1 MSDDFEH
8 FDKHEQ
14 KIIKRLYNIRIK
26 QSTLG
31 LAKGLKMHW
40 TTVESA
46 LNDLE
51 NRGWVIRKELGNKT
65 MWQFNFKG
73 YYDMKKKEK
82 NKRGD

>member
-1 MSDDFEH
+1 
-8 FDKHEQ
+8 
-14 KIIKRLYNIRIK
+14 
-26 QSTLG
+26 
-31 LAKGLKMHW
+31 LKMHW